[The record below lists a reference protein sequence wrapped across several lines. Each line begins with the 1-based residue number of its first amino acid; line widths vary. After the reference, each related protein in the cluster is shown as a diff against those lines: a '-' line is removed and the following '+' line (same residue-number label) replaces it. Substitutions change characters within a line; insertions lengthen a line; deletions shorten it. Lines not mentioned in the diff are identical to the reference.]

1 MPPEATWRKWYNKLK
16 KPSWTPSGK
25 TIGIIWSILY
35 PMIAISF
42 VYAMIHA
49 VRGDLS
55 WTIGAIFIINLVANI
70 LFSPIFFGLK
80 NISLATIDILIV
92 WTTIILQFFLLW
104 PISKFIAIL
113 QIPYFLWVSTASTIQ
128 FTVFIRNILL
138 K

>member
-1 MPPEATWRKWYNKLK
+1 MPPESTWRKWYAKLK

-25 TIGIIWSILY
+25 TIGTIWSILY

-42 VYAMIHA
+42 VYVMIHA

-55 WTIGAIFIINLVANI
+55 WTIGTIFIVNLIANI

-80 NISLATIDILIV
+80 NIPLATIDIVIV
-92 WTTIILQFFLLW
+92 WATIILQFLFMW
-104 PISKFIAIL
+104 PVSKFIAVL
-113 QIPYFLWVSTASTIQ
+113 QIPYFIWVSIASTIQ
-128 FTVFIRNILL
+128 LTVFIRNILL